1 LCNSGSLALE
11 IALRACDLRPGDEVV
26 IPTFCCTSVLA
37 PILAVGAHPVLAD
50 VGEELNITSETLQ
63 PALTKNSRA
72 IIVPRLFGNPAD
84 IEPMID
90 LVRARNIR
98 VVKQTIGSSRY
109 ERTGRFR

>member
-1 LCNSGSLALE
+1 MRSCELRQRGSRNRVAG
-11 IALRACDLRPGDEVV
+11 CDLGPSDQVV
-26 IPTFCCTSVLA
+26 ICCPSVVA
-37 PILAVGAHPVLAD
+37 AILAVGAHPVLAD